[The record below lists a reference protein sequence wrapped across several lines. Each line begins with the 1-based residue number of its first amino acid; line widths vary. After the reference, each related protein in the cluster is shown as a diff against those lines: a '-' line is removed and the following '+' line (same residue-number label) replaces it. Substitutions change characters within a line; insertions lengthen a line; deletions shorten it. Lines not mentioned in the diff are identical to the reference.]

1 MIDGRQCDGFWRGR
15 EKMVQSQLRERG
27 IRDSR
32 VLEAMAQVP
41 RHLFVPASHQLEA
54 YEDHPILIDCGQ
66 TISQPYIVAY
76 MLELLAV
83 QPEDVV
89 LEVGTGSGY
98 QTALLSQLA
107 ARVYSVERHAELAD
121 HAAARLKELRSTNVE
136 IVIGDGTRGLPQR
149 SPFDAI
155 MVSAAA
161 PELPQQLVNQL
172 GAGGRMVIPVGPPEA
187 QYLHLV
193 RKGSDGTIALSKL
206 DACRFVPLIGEHGY
220 AAEI

>member
-1 MIDGRQCDGFWRGR
+1 MIDGRQSDTFQRDR
-15 EKMVQSQLRERG
+15 EKMVEFQLRDRG

-41 RHLFVPASHQLEA
+41 RHLFVPASRQFES

-83 QPEDVV
+83 QPTDLV

-98 QTALLSQLA
+98 QTALLAPLA
-107 ARVYSVERHAELAD
+107 ARVYSIERHAELAD
-121 HAAARLKELRSTNVE
+121 HAVALLKELHVTNVE
-136 IVIGDGTRGLPQR
+136 IVVGDGTRGLPER
-149 SPFDAI
+149 SPFDVI

-161 PELPQQLVNQL
+161 PGLPQQLVNQL
-172 GAGGRMVIPVGPPEA
+172 RAGGRMVIPVGAPDA
-187 QYLHLV
+187 QYLQRV
-193 RKGSDGTIALSKL
+193 RKGSDGTIEVSKL

-220 AAEI
+220 AGEP